1 MRQAG
6 GRERL
11 MATPAPEEPRQY
23 CPACGVAYEPL
34 QEYCLECGTRL
45 PTNRGV
51 VGFLATE
58 WQRRFSWY
66 PGDWIWPVLLFLVL
80 TVVSTAAA
88 VAAGS
93 TGSDATPP
101 VVATEPHVT
110 VGPGVPPAPVS
121 TGNPTSTLPTAPQPT
136 ISTGTLPR
144 APGAPST
151 SVATTPAPNPNALA
165 VWPAGKSGYTDVLES
180 LPQDSGRENALAR
193 ARAAKRAGLPAV
205 GVLLS
210 SGYSSLHPGYYVVFS
225 GIYSS
230 QSAASNALSGARAK
244 GFANA
249 YQARVTH

>member
-1 MRQAG
+1 
-6 GRERL
+6 
-11 MATPAPEEPRQY
+11 MASPEEPRDY
-23 CPACGVAYEPL
+23 CPACGAAYEPL

-51 VGFLATE
+51 VGFLAGE

-80 TVVSTAAA
+80 TIVSTAAA

-93 TGSDATPP
+93 ARSNASPT
-101 VVATEPHVT
+101 VVATDPQVT
-110 VGPGVPPAPVS
+110 VGPGVPPATVPTAV
-121 TGNPTSTLPTAPQPT
+121 PTSTLPTAPQPT

-151 SVATTPAPNPNALA
+151 GAVTTPTPNPNALTD
-165 VWPAGKSGYTDVLES
+165 WPAGKSGYTDVLES
-180 LPQDSGRENALAR
+180 LPEAGGRLNALAR

-225 GIYSS
+225 GVYSS
-230 QSAASNALSGARAK
+230 QSQASSALSAAHGK
-244 GFANA
+244 GFPNA
-249 YQARVTH
+249 YQARVTR